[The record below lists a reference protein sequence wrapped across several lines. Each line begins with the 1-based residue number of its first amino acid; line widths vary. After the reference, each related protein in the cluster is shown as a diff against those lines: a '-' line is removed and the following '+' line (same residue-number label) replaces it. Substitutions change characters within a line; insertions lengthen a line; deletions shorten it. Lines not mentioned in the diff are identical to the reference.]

1 LLVGDLILDEPD
13 PDCFFEPALSVLS
26 SGDIVIGHVEV
37 PHSNRG
43 AMFST
48 DVPARP
54 ADPDHLSALKRA
66 GFSAVTLAGNHVADA
81 GPDGIED
88 TVRGLRELG
97 ICTAGAGSNL
107 AEARRPAIVEA
118 GGMRVG
124 VLSYNCVG
132 PRESWARPSKPGCAY
147 VNVLTHY
154 ELDHASPGGPPNV
167 YTFATPES
175 LDEMRIDLAGLRQQ
189 VDVVVVAFHKGLGHV
204 RAQLGM
210 YEREIAR
217 AAIDAGADIV
227 IGHHAHLLRGIEL
240 YKDRPIYHGLGNFV
254 TVTRALSTS
263 NEETPEAA
271 AWAKRRV
278 ELFGFTPD
286 PNMPTYPFNPESRHT
301 IIADC
306 EVDRDGTVHPGL
318 VPCWIDDQARPVPL
332 GKEAGADVVDYVS
345 EIGREVGLTTRLR
358 WSGDR
363 VQVEDGTPGVGAMA
377 KT

>member
-1 LLVGDLILDEPD
+1 MRLLLVGDLILDEPD

-154 ELDHASPGGPPNV
+154 ELDHASPGGPPA
-167 YTFATPES
+167 FASRLTLS
-175 LDEMRIDLAGLRQQ
+175 LSP
-189 VDVVVVAFHKGLGHV
+189 F
-204 RAQLGM
+204 
-210 YEREIAR
+210 
-217 AAIDAGADIV
+217 
-227 IGHHAHLLRGIEL
+227 
-240 YKDRPIYHGLGNFV
+240 
-254 TVTRALSTS
+254 TRASGTCALSWACTNARSLERPSTRARTS
-263 NEETPEAA
+263 
-271 AWAKRRV
+271 
-278 ELFGFTPD
+278 
-286 PNMPTYPFNPESRHT
+286 
-301 IIADC
+301 
-306 EVDRDGTVHPGL
+306 
-318 VPCWIDDQARPVPL
+318 
-332 GKEAGADVVDYVS
+332 
-345 EIGREVGLTTRLR
+345 
-358 WSGDR
+358 
-363 VQVEDGTPGVGAMA
+363 
-377 KT
+377 